1 MFSKERGE
9 RMESKALS
17 IKEEKGSLNQNVL
30 IDYDVYI
37 MKPLEKI
44 LYILLAAAVIFTIGF
59 IFYQSVILAL
69 LLTPFA
75 LFILK

>member
-1 MFSKERGE
+1 
-9 RMESKALS
+9 MESKTLTVT
-17 IKEEKGSLNQNVL
+17 EEKDVQNQNVL

-37 MKPLEKI
+37 MKPAEKL
-44 LYILLAAAVIFTIGF
+44 LYILLAAAVLFTIGF
-59 IFYQSVILAL
+59 IFYQNIILSL